1 MVVVCIIYKLSR
13 EEHQHH
19 YNFFFSLLSFFF
31 SLLFLASVTISP
43 LDIYPVCLFLLLSF
57 PDYLFHRS
65 RILLFNLVCQGM
77 PDLPAAKNDDD
88 DNEEKQCCFYFSF
101 FLGCSCGIII
111 VMKLLLKDT
120 FLMLLLFSY
129 FLPAFLSFSIK
140 VRVEVRTYLC
150 ILI

>member
-19 YNFFFSLLSFFF
+19 YSFFFSLLSFFF
-31 SLLFLASVTISP
+31 SLLFFLASVTIYS

-88 DNEEKQCCFYFSF
+88 DNEEKQCCFCFSF

-111 VMKLLLKDT
+111 VMKLLTKGHFPYAPT
-120 FLMLLLFSY
+120 FFLLFTG
-129 FLPAFLSFSIK
+129 FSF
-140 VRVEVRTYLC
+140 
-150 ILI
+150 ILYKSES